1 MDMIDKVVLSV
12 AYKGIQCP
20 YYLILTSLFES
31 LGQRSADM
39 LDIASPIE
47 RLGFLIKVPPLLS
60 CDDVGSVSVSL
71 CGLDN
76 FRQLAFVGEMF

>member
-20 YYLILTSLFES
+20 DYLILTSLFES
-31 LGQRSADM
+31 LGQRGVDM

-47 RLGFLIKVPPLLS
+47 RLGFLIKAPPLLS
-60 CDDVGSVSVSL
+60 CDAVGSVSVYL
-71 CGLDN
+71 YGLDN
-76 FRQLAFVGEMF
+76 FSPLAFVGKML